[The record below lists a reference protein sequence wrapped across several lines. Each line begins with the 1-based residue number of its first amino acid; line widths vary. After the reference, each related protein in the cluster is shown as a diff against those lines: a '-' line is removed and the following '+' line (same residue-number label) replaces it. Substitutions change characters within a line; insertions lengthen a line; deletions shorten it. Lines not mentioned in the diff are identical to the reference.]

1 MLIRYINYQLSIINS
16 QSPNL
21 LTPVRAL
28 QFFQVLRFGTFFL
41 TGILFAKLGLSTY
54 DIGIYEALLFLG
66 SVLSFFWLSGLSQSL
81 LANYKKAEKS
91 KEFFNAFLVL
101 SGFSVLV
108 FIAFRLLITPYS
120 FMANNPEVLYFYGT
134 FTFYLLFIGPSFL
147 VEYMLLLKEKS
158 TGLVLYGGVAFS
170 IQLLAVAG
178 PIALGYGLDEA
189 LQGLVLSSVVRFIIL
204 VALLVKYAEFKL
216 DIQFLG
222 QFISTATP
230 LMAATL
236 LSGSAEYLDGFI
248 VSKFFDEGTF
258 AVYRYGAKEFP
269 LVMLMANAF
278 SNGMVPKV
286 NQLGLQDAMKAIKQ
300 ESKNLM
306 HLFFP
311 ISIGLMLVSQW
322 LYPQLFNADFVES
335 AAVFNVYLLLV
346 VSRLVFPQTIL
357 IGLRKTK
364 TIMWVAGLELTVN
377 FGLSIL
383 FVQHYGLVG
392 IAFATVIASVLDKI
406 VLMLLLRN
414 SEGISPS
421 SYWNWKLHLGYSV
434 VICVT
439 YWVAS

>member
-1 MLIRYINYQLSIINS
+1 M
-16 QSPNL
+16 

-41 TGILFAKLGLSTY
+41 TGILFTKLGLTTY

-120 FMANNPEVLYFYGT
+120 FLANNPEVLYFYGT
-134 FTFYLLFIGPSFL
+134 FSFYLLFIGPSFL
-147 VEYMLLLKEKS
+147 VEYMLLLKERSK
-158 TGLVLYGGVAFS
+158 GLIAYGVVAFS
-170 IQLLAVAG
+170 VQLIAVAA
-178 PIALGYGLDEA
+178 PIFMGYGLEEA
-189 LQGLVLSSVVRFIIL
+189 LQGLVFSSAFRFIIL
-204 VALLVKYAEFKL
+204 IALLFKYADFKL
-216 DIQFLG
+216 DRSFLA
-222 QFISTATP
+222 QYISTAVP

-236 LSGSAEYLDGFI
+236 LSGSAEFLDGFI
-248 VSKFFDEGTF
+248 VSKYFDEETF

-269 LVMLMANAF
+269 LVLLIANAF

-286 NQLGLQDAMKAIKQ
+286 AQLGLQEAMQAIKK

-311 ISIGLMLVSQW
+311 ISIGMMLVSEW
-322 LYPQLFNADFVES
+322 LYPRLFNPDFIES

-346 VSRLVFPQTIL
+346 VSRLVFPQTLL
-357 IGLRKTK
+357 IGLKKTK

-383 FVQHYGLVG
+383 FVQQFGLVG
-392 IAFATVIASVLDKI
+392 IAFATVIASILDKL
-406 VLMLLLRN
+406 VLMMLLKN

-434 VICVT
+434 LIVSIYLLT
-439 YWVAS
+439 NQM